1 MIVDEFIE
9 NPKMLSGF
17 SNPENHWPDFLAL
30 LHLLLIKHGEKKFH
44 MVSKGEKY
52 SKNLCGL
59 ADKLELKCKVVK
71 GTHLFEYQ
79 KQVDALEESKIY
91 KVNVSVPQIVMDAFG
106 NEING
111 KSAEGIV
118 IAKDENALDDLDGSV
133 FSHSNVGKILEYPD
147 CCVNWF
153 VNNISSGWEEVY
165 AYLMEQRAVKTYTP
179 IEDVIEMM
187 KQNFEIH
194 SVNKSRERINKILVN
209 HIAESRNTMPFIFF
223 QPCDVCIG
231 PSSPARKLNEKY
243 ANFAKE
249 NYPQLY
255 EIIIS
260 EGKKEADNYLNPEF
274 REKFW

>member
-9 NPKMLSGF
+9 KPKILSLF
-17 SNPENHWPDFLAL
+17 ATQRIHWANFLAL

-59 ADKLELKCKVVK
+59 ADKLELKWKVVK
-71 GTHLFEYQ
+71 GTQLFEYQ
-79 KQVDALEESKIY
+79 KQVDALEESKISQ
-91 KVNVSVPQIVMDAFG
+91 VNVSVPQIIMDAFG
-106 NEING
+106 NKING

-118 IAKDENALDDLDGSV
+118 IAKDENALDDLDGLV
-133 FSHSNVGKILEYPD
+133 LSHSNVGKILEYSD

-165 AYLMEQRAVKTYTP
+165 AYLMEQCAIRTYTP
-179 IEDVIEMM
+179 IKDVIEMM
-187 KQNFEIH
+187 EQNHEMDNVH
-194 SVNKSRERINKILVN
+194 QSRERINKIFVN

-255 EIIIS
+255 KII
-260 EGKKEADNYLNPEF
+260 KKKKKKDAKYYE
-274 REKFW
+274 

>member
-9 NPKMLSGF
+9 KPKILSLF
-17 SNPENHWPDFLAL
+17 ATQRIHWANFLAL

-59 ADKLELKCKVVK
+59 ADKLELKWKVVK
-71 GTHLFEYQ
+71 GTQLFEYQ
-79 KQVDALEESKIY
+79 KQVDALEESKISQ
-91 KVNVSVPQIVMDAFG
+91 VNVSVPQIIMDAFG
-106 NEING
+106 NKING

-118 IAKDENALDDLDGSV
+118 IAKDENALDDLDGLV
-133 FSHSNVGKILEYPD
+133 LSHSNVGKILEYSD

-165 AYLMEQRAVKTYTP
+165 AYLMEQCAIRTYTP
-179 IEDVIEMM
+179 IKDVIEMM
-187 KQNFEIH
+187 EQNHEMDNVH
-194 SVNKSRERINKILVN
+194 QSRERINKIFVN

-255 EIIIS
+255 KIIID
-260 EGKKEADNYLNPEF
+260 EGKKDVKNYE
-274 REKFW
+274 

>member
-1 MIVDEFIE
+1 
-9 NPKMLSGF
+9 LSAF

-44 MVSKGEKY
+44 MVTKGEKY

-59 ADKLELKCKVVK
+59 ADKLELKWKVVK
-71 GTHLFEYQ
+71 GTQLFEYQ
-79 KQVDALEESKIY
+79 KQVDVLEESKIY
-91 KVNVSVPQIVMDAFG
+91 KVDVSVPQIVMDAVG
-106 NEING
+106 NQING

-133 FSHSNVGKILEYPD
+133 LSDSNIGKILEYSD
-147 CCVNWF
+147 CCVSWF
-153 VNNISSGWEEVY
+153 VNNRSSGWEEVY
-165 AYLMEQRAVKTYTP
+165 AYLMEQRAVRTYTP

-187 KQNFEIH
+187 KQNYEMYNVH
-194 SVNKSRERINKILVN
+194 QSNKRIEKILID

-260 EGKKEADNYLNPEF
+260 EGKKDAKAF
-274 REKFW
+274 R

>member
-9 NPKMLSGF
+9 KPKILSLF
-17 SNPENHWPDFLAL
+17 ANQRIHWANFLAL

-44 MVSKGEKY
+44 MVTKGEKY

-59 ADKLELKCKVVK
+59 ADKLELKWKVVK
-71 GTHLFEYQ
+71 GTQLFEYQ
-79 KQVDALEESKIY
+79 KQVDVLEESKIY
-91 KVNVSVPQIVMDAFG
+91 KVDVSVPQIVMDAFG

-118 IAKDENALDDLDGSV
+118 IAKDENALDDLEGSV
-133 FSHSNVGKILEYPD
+133 LSHSNVGKILEYPD
-147 CCVNWF
+147 CCVSWF

-187 KQNFEIH
+187 EQNFEMH
-194 SVNKSRERINKILVN
+194 HVHQSNKRIEKILID
-209 HIAESRNTMPFIFF
+209 HIGESRNTMPFIFF

-255 EIIIS
+255 KIIID
-260 EGKKEADNYLNPEF
+260 EGKKDADKYEQL
-274 REKFW
+274 